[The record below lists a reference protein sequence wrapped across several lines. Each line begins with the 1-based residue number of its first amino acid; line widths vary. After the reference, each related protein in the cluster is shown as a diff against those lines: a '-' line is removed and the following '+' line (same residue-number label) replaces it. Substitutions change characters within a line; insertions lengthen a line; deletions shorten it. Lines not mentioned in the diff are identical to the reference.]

1 MPPQPPPPLAIIGF
15 AAKYAQEADTAEN
28 FWNFLLQA
36 RESMTS
42 FPKDR
47 LNLDGYYHPDPE
59 HAGSIHAKGA
69 HFLAETPNAFDAAF
83 FSVNKTEVLSLDPQQ
98 RLVMENVYHALE
110 NAGIPLATSI
120 SSNTSVFVSGF
131 NHDHRDRISTDP
143 DIALKHRPT
152 GAEGSMISGRVSW
165 FYDFK
170 GASLTVDTAC
180 SSSMVAF
187 HLACQNLVLGESE
200 TAIVS
205 GVNVFGALNHILG
218 MSYSGF
224 LSSEGKCFTFDHRAS
239 GYSRGEGVGTIMLK
253 TLDQA
258 LADGDTIRAV
268 VRGTAL
274 NHDGRTPG
282 LTYPS
287 GEAQVRLVRELYGSV
302 GLNPAETIYV
312 ESHGTGTPA
321 GDPIE
326 VASIAQAFEC
336 PVRGHPVYIGAVKPN
351 IGHIE
356 GGSGIS
362 GIIKAV
368 MILESGVIPPNVNFE
383 KVNPQI
389 LVDEWNVRFPLGEA
403 IPWPGTG
410 KRRISVNCFGL
421 SGTNAHCILD
431 DACHFLR
438 ENGLGGAHVTRTEPP
453 TLNELR
459 ARVGTIGTQH
469 EGVPVE
475 NGNAISKAPKL
486 LLLSGFDQE
495 APKRLFDALLEYL
508 KKKAH
513 DSDSDQILSDLAYTL
528 AEKRSRFRWNSFILC
543 SSLTELVNSTTSIPP
558 PVGNH
563 KPPRIGFVFTG
574 QGAQYA
580 GMGQQLFQYPVF
592 RTSIEAA
599 DAYMQNLGSH
609 WSLLEEIE
617 KEKESSRVDEAMI
630 SHPACTAIQIAL
642 VDLLHSWNI
651 APTRVVGH
659 SSGEIA
665 AAYCAGKIS
674 RQAAWNAAYHRG
686 RLTSHIP
693 DRVKGGMLAVGL
705 DLAALQ
711 PLVEQVREQ
720 LPGELGVACFN
731 SPKNNTVSGDE
742 ILLVVLQEMLEG
754 QGVFVRRL
762 RTPTAYHSPH
772 MSDIAD
778 DYLEAMGQAPHG
790 DMISHNH
797 PLRMFSTST
806 GKEVVDDRLENEYWV
821 HNLVSTVKFTT
832 ALRSMYRDDRSSTNA
847 IDEVLEIGPHCA
859 LSSAIRETITDT
871 GIGSFVYRATL
882 DRRDPTAQILLS
894 TTGALSVRG
903 IPVNLHA
910 VNQRDSDGD
919 SDTSRTPPKM
929 LVDLPPYPFDHRET
943 GLYESRLTGFLR
955 SRGEPRH
962 FLLGTPTPDSK
973 PSLWSWKNSLR
984 LSENPWLKDHVI
996 AGEIVFPGAGYL
1008 VMAIE
1013 AVRQIH
1019 KRTPG
1024 RITGFQIRDVALKAM
1039 LVIPDTKDGIETCT
1053 SVSPAE
1059 ESALSTST
1067 HWNKFVISSYNA
1079 TSKEWT
1085 EHCTGYI
1092 SVDTHTDPNPVTGGR
1107 EQIADPEWK
1116 KAQNATEACTQ
1127 PLDFSRVC
1135 DNLELIGVKFGPL
1148 FRNISSVH
1156 TSGEKQGIMR
1166 GTIFV
1171 PDVAATMP
1179 KGYANPHLIH
1189 PATLDAAIQAGVAAI
1204 CDHVGSTALTRGK
1217 IPAFIKEMW
1226 ISSDF
1231 PAQEQGTDLKCY
1243 GSAKLLSHDTYNFDI
1258 RVWDSSS
1265 QVGLLSLAGIRLTP
1279 FQSARAAAQENQ
1291 LFHSIEWGPD
1301 ANFLS
1306 DSMFDLSP
1314 PDDDSE
1320 SEHIWFKELQ
1330 LAAGLLAIDAIQELK
1345 GPLSPEAPDHYH
1357 RFYKLL
1363 KMVEADIINGAVA
1376 LEIFSGWQEYAHD
1389 AVLKRELYER
1399 VSARDTNGAVLIRM
1413 GTNIVPFLQQTS
1425 DPLYHM
1431 FGQDDLMTR
1440 YYDADMEM
1448 GPIPGA
1454 LNTILESVRFTHS
1467 GLRVL
1472 EVGAGTGSFS
1482 ARVLSSLCPRD
1493 GEEDKVDCIA
1503 LYDFTDVSPSFFE
1516 KAKVRLDKWTTLLS
1530 FKKLDLDEDPIKQ
1543 RFVAE
1548 SYDLIVASNVLHA
1561 TEDLVLTLTRM
1572 RSLLKPGGK
1581 LLFLE
1586 GVRQDTIYS
1595 NISFSALP
1603 GWWLG
1608 KESVRQWCPYVPT
1621 EQWREYLNL
1630 SGFSGL
1636 DVTIPSSY
1644 YPEFNKVNVML
1655 STAITTPQAT
1665 SLLRVAIVEPDNEGV
1680 TTKASATLVD
1690 ILQAQTEIG
1699 DCTVSSLSELPLVDL
1714 HDVVCISLLE
1724 LNGPMLDGLDP
1735 ETFPQIKYLLTTC
1748 DRIIWVTGLTDPKH
1762 ALSSGLIRTIRWE
1775 RDSDTLNLI
1784 TLAVNDGSTSL
1795 DVSNAVSRILNH
1807 QFINAGDRSEHW
1819 NAEYQLQSSTI
1830 TTNRSAESKDAVEAI
1845 NAQFTDPPAV
1855 LKKWSELER
1864 GVKIQIGEPGA
1875 LDSLQWVT
1883 DNDADS
1889 PLGDNEVEVDIH
1901 AVGLNFR
1908 DLLTVMG
1915 ELPQAAIGGEAS
1927 GIVTRV
1933 GSNVDRVK
1941 VGDRVAYFGDPNFMG
1956 TFRTTGRA
1964 VQDLVVRIPDDS
1976 AFDVAAS
1983 MPVIWTTVI
1992 YSLKHVANLTKSESI
2007 LIHAAAGG
2015 VGQAAVQYAKLIGA
2029 EVFATV
2035 STVEKKNLLVNEY
2048 GIPEGHIFSSRDLNF
2063 AAGLRQLA
2071 SDGVDVILN
2080 SLAGEALRQSW
2091 ACISHF
2097 GRFIEIGKRDLQTG
2111 GRLDMSPFL
2120 KNTTF
2125 SSVDLLTVAKHRPRI
2140 VARLLDDIIQLW
2152 GAGKISEPKP
2162 TSVVSYSSIQS
2173 ALRSLQLGQSMGKIV
2188 CVPDDEP
2195 IPVIPERAE
2204 PYQLESNASYILA
2217 GGLGGIGRS
2226 IARWMASR
2234 GAKHLIFLSRSHQIA
2249 PAADELL
2256 SALEKLG
2263 CQSHV
2268 FSCNIADQKSLGD
2281 VVETVQTDP
2290 NIPPIKGLIN
2300 CSVAWADST
2309 FENMAHTQWQT
2320 SLEPKV
2326 QGSWNLHQ
2334 ALQST
2339 STDLGFFVTLS
2350 SVAGVV
2356 GNRSQA
2362 NYNAGNTFEDA
2373 LARYRV
2379 SQGLHG
2385 ASIDLGA
2392 VVSVG
2397 FMAENLDYVKHS
2409 LKIATHHTEEQM
2421 LAIIDY
2427 VLRPDSRAGITEST
2441 AQLVCGLSTRAAY
2454 DRRGVPAPKHLQYPL
2469 FSHLQYTSASE
2480 SAVTTTNGEQ
2490 YNIHAKLAA
2499 ATSEVEAV
2507 GVVLQGI
2514 TKKLSSILSVAE
2526 DEVQPSRSIQEN
2538 GVDSLIEMEFR
2549 TWCSKEL
2556 GATLTKGDITTKS
2569 LEEISGKV
2577 MRASPYSLF

>member
-1 MPPQPPPPLAIIGF
+1 MAPQPPPPLAIIGF

-47 LNLDGYYHPDPE
+47 LNIDGYYHPDPE

-98 RLVMENVYHALE
+98 RLVMENVYHAHLI
-110 NAGIPLATSI
+110 NQFSRKAGISLATSI

-152 GAEGSMISGRVSW
+152 GAEGSMISGR
-165 FYDFK
+165 
-170 GASLTVDTAC
+170 
-180 SSSMVAF
+180 
-187 HLACQNLVLGESE
+187 
-200 TAIVS
+200 AIVS

-239 GYSRGEGVGTIMLK
+239 GYSRGEGVGTVILK

-287 GEAQVRLVRELYGSV
+287 GEAQVRIVRELYNSV
-302 GLNPAETIYV
+302 GLNPAETLYV

-326 VASIAQAFEC
+326 AASIARAFES

-362 GIIKAV
+362 GIIKAIW
-368 MILESGVIPPNVNFE
+368 ILESGVIPPNVNFE

-403 IPWPGTG
+403 IPWPETG

-431 DACHFLR
+431 DARHFLR
-438 ENGLGGAHVTRTEPP
+438 EYERGGAHATCTEPP

-459 ARVGTIGTQH
+459 ARVNTIGTHHH
-469 EGVPVE
+469 EVPVE
-475 NGNAISKAPKL
+475 NGGPSSQAPKL

-495 APKRLFDALLEYL
+495 APKRLFDATLEYL
-508 KKKAH
+508 KKKAR
-513 DSDSDQILSDLAYTL
+513 DSDSDQILSNLAYTL

-543 SSLTELVNSTTSIPP
+543 NSITELVNTITTIPP
-558 PVGNH
+558 PVGNQ

-580 GMGQQLFQYPVF
+580 GMGQQLFQYSAF
-592 RTSIEAA
+592 RRSLETA

-609 WSLLEEIE
+609 WSLLEEIQ
-617 KEKESSRVDEAMI
+617 KGKESSRVDEAMI

-642 VDLLHSWNI
+642 VDLLRSWNMM
-651 APTRVVGH
+651 PTRVVGH

-693 DRVKGGMLAVGL
+693 NRVKGGMLAVGL

-711 PLVEQVREQ
+711 PLVEQVCEQ

-742 ILLVVLQEMLEG
+742 DLLVVLQDMLES

-772 MSDIAD
+772 MNDIAD
-778 DYLEAMGQAPHG
+778 DYLEAMGQVPEG
-790 DMISHNH
+790 DMISHEH
-797 PLRMFSTST
+797 PVRMFSTST
-806 GKEVVDDRLENEYWV
+806 GKEVVDNRLGNEYWV

-832 ALRSMYRDDRSSTNA
+832 ALRSMYCDDGPSTNA
-847 IDEVLEIGPHCA
+847 VDEILEIGPHCA
-859 LSSAIRETITDT
+859 LSSAIKETITDT
-871 GIGSFVYRATL
+871 GIGSFAYRATL
-882 DRRDPTAQILLS
+882 DRKDPTARTLLS
-894 TTGALSVRG
+894 TTGALAVRG
-903 IPVNLHA
+903 IPVNLRA
-910 VNQRDSDGD
+910 VNENGSDSDR
-919 SDTSRTPPKM
+919 SSPPRM

-943 GLYESRLTGFLR
+943 GLYESRLSGFLR
-955 SRGEPRH
+955 SRDEPRH
-962 FLLGTPTPDSK
+962 FLLGAPTPDSK
-973 PSLWSWKNSLR
+973 PSLWSWKNSLS

-1013 AVRQIH
+1013 SVRQIN
-1019 KRTPG
+1019 KGIPG
-1024 RITGFQIRDVALKAM
+1024 RITGFQIQDIALKAM
-1039 LVIPDTKDGIETCT
+1039 LVIPDIKDGVETCI
-1053 SVSPAE
+1053 SVSSAE
-1059 ESALSTST
+1059 ESALSTSAR
-1067 HWNKFVISSYNA
+1067 WNKFVI
-1079 TSKEWT
+1079 
-1085 EHCTGYI
+1085 I
-1092 SVDTHTDPNPVTGGR
+1092 TGGR
-1107 EQIADPEWK
+1107 KQIADPEWK
-1116 KAQNATEACTQ
+1116 EAQSAIEACTQ

-1135 DNLELIGVKFGPL
+1135 DNLESVGVRFGPL
-1148 FRNISSVH
+1148 FRNISSVR

-1166 GTIFV
+1166 GTISI

-1179 KGYANPHLIH
+1179 KGYTHPHLIH

-1204 CDHVGSTALTRGK
+1204 CDHVGSIALTRGK

-1231 PAQEQGTDLKCY
+1231 PAQRQGSDLKCY
-1243 GSAKLLSHDTYNFDI
+1243 GTAKLLSHDTYNFDI
-1258 RVWDSSS
+1258 RAWDSNS
-1265 QVGLLSLAGIRLTP
+1265 QTGLLSLAGIRLTP

-1301 ANFLS
+1301 ANFLH
-1306 DSMFDLSP
+1306 DAMFDFSP
-1314 PDDDSE
+1314 PDTDNVSE
-1320 SEHIWFKELQ
+1320 RSWFKELQ
-1330 LAAGLLAIDAIQELK
+1330 LAAGLLAIDALQELK

-1357 RFYKLL
+1357 RFYELL
-1363 KMVEADIINGAVA
+1363 KKVEADIVSGVVPP
-1376 LEIFSGWQEYAHD
+1376 EIFSEWQKYVHD
-1389 AVLKRELYER
+1389 ADLKRELYER
-1399 VSARDTNGAVLIRM
+1399 VAARDTNGAVLVRM

-1431 FGQDDLMTR
+1431 FGQDDLMAR
-1440 YYDADMEM
+1440 YYDADVEM
-1448 GPIPGA
+1448 GPIPCA
-1454 LNTILESVRFTHS
+1454 LSTILESVRFTHS

-1482 ARVLSSLCPRD
+1482 ARVLSSLCPRSGD
-1493 GEEDKVDCIA
+1493 EDRPDCIA
-1503 LYDFTDVSPSFFE
+1503 QYDFTDVSPSFFE
-1516 KAKVRLDKWTTLLS
+1516 KAKVRLEKWAALLN
-1530 FKKLDLDEDPIKQ
+1530 FKKLDLGEDPIKQ
-1543 RFVAE
+1543 RFVAG

-1561 TEDLVLTLTRM
+1561 TEDLVLTLARM

-1621 EQWREYLNL
+1621 EQWREYLNQ

-1644 YPEFNKVNVML
+1644 YPEFNKVSVML
-1655 STAITTPQAT
+1655 STAITTPRANN
-1665 SLLRVAIVEPDNEGV
+1665 LLRVVIVESDNEGV
-1680 TTKASATLVD
+1680 ATKTSATLID
-1690 ILQAQTEIG
+1690 ILQAQAEVG
-1699 DCTVSSLSELPLVDL
+1699 DCTVSSLSELPLVDM
-1714 HDVVCISLLE
+1714 HGVICISLLE
-1724 LNGPMLDGLDP
+1724 LDGPVLGSLDP
-1735 ETFPQIKYLLTTC
+1735 ETFPQIKYLLTAC
-1748 DRIIWVTGLTDPKH
+1748 DRIIWVTKLTDPKH

-1775 RDSDTLNLI
+1775 RDTDTLNLI
-1784 TLAVNDGSTSL
+1784 TLAVNNGSTSL
-1795 DVSNAVSRILNH
+1795 DVSNAVSSILNH
-1807 QFINAGDRSEHW
+1807 QYINAGDRTDHW
-1819 NAEYQLQSSTI
+1819 NAEYKLQSSII
-1830 TTNRSAESKDAVEAI
+1830 TTNRIAENQDAVEVI
-1845 NAQFTDPPAV
+1845 NAQFSEPAAV
-1855 LKKWSELER
+1855 QRKWSELAR

-1883 DNDADS
+1883 DHDADI
-1889 PLGDNEVEVDIH
+1889 PLGDKEVEVNIH

-1915 ELPQAAIGGEAS
+1915 ELPQATIGGEAS

-1941 VGDRVAYFGDPNFMG
+1941 VGDRVAYFGDPNYMG
-1956 TFRTTGRA
+1956 TFRTRGRA
-1964 VQDLVVRIPDDS
+1964 VQDLVVRVPDDS

-1992 YSLKHVANLTKSESI
+1992 YSLKHVANLTKGESI

-2015 VGQAAVQYAKLIGA
+2015 VGQAAVQYAKQIGA
-2029 EVFATV
+2029 EIFATV
-2035 STVEKKNLLVNEY
+2035 STVEKKNLLINEY
-2048 GIPEGHIFSSRDLNF
+2048 GIPEDHIFSSRDLSF

-2071 SDGVDVILN
+2071 PDGVDVILN

-2111 GRLDMSPFL
+2111 GKLDMSPFL

-2125 SSVDLLTVAKHRPRI
+2125 SSVDLLTVAKHRPKI
-2140 VARLLDDIIQLW
+2140 VSRLLDDMVQLW
-2152 GAGKISEPKP
+2152 SAGNVSEPKP
-2162 TSVVSYSSIQS
+2162 TSVVSYSGIQS

-2188 CVPDDEP
+2188 CVPDHEP

-2204 PYQLESNASYILA
+2204 PYQLESNASYILS

-2234 GAKHLIFLSRSHQIA
+2234 GATHLIFLSRSHQVA

-2263 CQSHV
+2263 CRSHV
-2268 FSCNIADQKSLGD
+2268 FSCNIADEKSLSD
-2281 VVETVQTDP
+2281 VLETVQTDP
-2290 NIPPIKGLIN
+2290 VIPPIKGFIN

-2309 FENMAHTQWQT
+2309 FENMTHTQWQT

-2339 STDLGFFVTLS
+2339 STDLDFFVMLS
-2350 SVAGVV
+2350 SVAGIV

-2397 FMAENLDYVKHS
+2397 FMAENREYVKHS

-2427 VLRPDSRAGITEST
+2427 VLRPDSRAAITKST
-2441 AQLVCGLSTRAAY
+2441 AQLVCGLSIRAAY

-2469 FSHLQYTSASE
+2469 FSHLQDSSISE
-2480 SAVTTTNGEQ
+2480 SSVATTKGEQ

-2507 GVVLQGI
+2507 DVVLQGI
-2514 TKKLSSILSVAE
+2514 TKKLSSILSIAE
-2526 DEVQPSRSIQEN
+2526 DEIQPSRSIQEN